1 MIEINRAEIVPDD
14 ALEIE
19 SIARIGSW
27 VNYWTRRRMFRKTV
41 QLVWPEGPHVR
52 PRPYLGSVPIGR
64 GTDRPPCRDQMAI
77 LCRRCHERRTIESVK
92 QSKPNV
98 DPLDP
103 LLRAPVLVNDDGDDP
118 GTTTA
123 SEGGSAVK
131 SRCEGKPRPTL
142 PSIVINARLFPRAAR
157 FLAREIDRASVVPDS
172 NELRN
177 VVRMGSEVTY
187 HDEET
192 GEVRNVRLVY
202 PHEADISHGRISVL
216 APVGTAL
223 VGLSVGQAVE
233 FGRRAMK
240 RETLPF

>member
-1 MIEINRAEIVPDD
+1 
-14 ALEIE
+14 
-19 SIARIGSW
+19 
-27 VNYWTRRRMFRKTV
+27 MFRKTA

-64 GTDRPPCRDQMAI
+64 GTDRRPCRAQMPYFVAGAMNVV
-77 LCRRCHERRTIESVK
+77 TIESVK

-142 PSIVINARLFPRAAR
+142 PSIVINARLFPCAAR
-157 FLAREIDRASVVPDS
+157 FLAREIDRASVVSDS

-187 HDEET
+187 REET

-202 PHEADISHGRISVL
+202 PHEADIAHGRISVL
-216 APVGTAL
+216 APVGAAL

-240 RETLPF
+240 REALPF